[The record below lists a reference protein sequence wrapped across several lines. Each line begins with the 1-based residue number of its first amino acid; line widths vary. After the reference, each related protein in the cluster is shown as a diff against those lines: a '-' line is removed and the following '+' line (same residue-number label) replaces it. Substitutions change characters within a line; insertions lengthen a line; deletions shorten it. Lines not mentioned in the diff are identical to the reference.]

1 MLNKETIPIL
11 GEFSAECESN
21 VAVKP
26 STEYIVLTRRE
37 GLRLQSGPGRDLIF
51 KVTGEDTNGA
61 FDYFI
66 VEVAPYGG
74 PPLHIHHRQEETIH
88 VLKGRFKVRIG
99 DELFYLN
106 EGDFAYLP
114 SNVPHAFLNL
124 TADPAEIII
133 VYTPGGGHK
142 FYEELG
148 PLTRNGS
155 PDKSVVAELFAK
167 YDMTL
172 LGPPLSRD

>member
-1 MLNKETIPIL
+1 MST
-11 GEFSAECESN
+11 SATTSRY
-21 VAVKP
+21 
-26 STEYIVLTRRE
+26 TVLAPEE

-51 KVTGEDTNGA
+51 KVTGEQTGGA

-66 VEVAPYGG
+66 VDVAPRGG
-74 PPLHIHHRQEETIH
+74 PPLHVHHKQEETIH
-88 VLKGRFKVRIG
+88 VLKGRYKIQIG
-99 DELFYLN
+99 EEVFYCE

-124 TADPAEIII
+124 THEQGEIIV
-133 VYTPGGGHK
+133 VYTPGGGHS

-148 PLTRNGS
+148 PLTRTGT
-155 PDKSVVAELFAK
+155 PDRAAVAALFEK

-172 LGPPLSRD
+172 LGPPLSAD